1 MTADAWHGRR
11 QTHTAGVSKFGEHCT
26 STVYQPELLRPPAG
40 LVPTSTPQLPFPV
53 PDTRKDIVMQP
64 STDHG
69 PSSGFLV
76 PNPRHPCSHPH
87 PRAPA
92 IPNSSR
98 ASTSYNRLRSAPS
111 RPEWQSW
118 ADAAGGAGRFLR
130 TDILWPAGPHSRA
143 LCVSLFVRG
152 DTVTGLGR
160 RGLEAAAC
168 AMPGAWAMGGPAA
181 PLHAAGALSTGTEHS
196 FGSGNQGSTGSWPG
210 VVAAGAPAEW
220 WFGVFGASCSLD

>member
-1 MTADAWHGRR
+1 M
-11 QTHTAGVSKFGEHCT
+11 
-26 STVYQPELLRPPAG
+26 
-40 LVPTSTPQLPFPV
+40 
-53 PDTRKDIVMQP
+53 
-64 STDHG
+64 
-69 PSSGFLV
+69 
-76 PNPRHPCSHPH
+76 
-87 PRAPA
+87 
-92 IPNSSR
+92 
-98 ASTSYNRLRSAPS
+98 
-111 RPEWQSW
+111 
-118 ADAAGGAGRFLR
+118 
-130 TDILWPAGPHSRA
+130 
-143 LCVSLFVRG
+143 SLFVRG